1 MKKLITAACC
11 LLVLTASAQKKNK
24 TAEKFAQTIL
34 ANELQTHLYIVASPE
49 MEGRETG
56 TEGQR
61 KAAEYLKQQFTKIG
75 LAPGNNGSYEQFYP
89 LYKDTL
95 TDAQI
100 SINGKSF
107 EFGKDFSFASLRDLY
122 TATLYFNE
130 VVYLKEPDSLIDLK
144 GKVVLIHAAGN
155 TSFNSRSIQQLYK
168 QQPAVVFFVQNNISQ
183 MTSNRSRRMFFNLFN
198 SKINPISIS
207 VSPEVGKALLNEE
220 FNDAKEMKLKTKA
233 VSTEL
238 MFSVTKN
245 LQTFSA
251 SNILGVIEG
260 SDKKDE
266 WVVISAHYDH
276 IGIINGKIHPGAD
289 DDGSGTVGLL
299 ELAEAFAKAKAAG
312 KGPRRNILFLAV
324 SGEEK
329 GLWGSEYYSNHPV
342 YPLEKTSLD
351 INIDMIGR
359 KDDKLNSVDSNNH
372 VYLIGDDKLSS
383 ELPNYVDSIN
393 NMYIKIITDRKYN
406 DPKDPNR
413 LYFRSD
419 HYNFARKGVPI
430 IFFFDG
436 IHKDYHRPT
445 DTPDKINYD
454 LYEKRT
460 RLVFYLAWDAAN
472 RNNMFVRDK
481 SLADVPTR

>member
-1 MKKLITAACC
+1 MKNILIVAGC
-11 LLVLTASAQKKNK
+11 LVCLSSTAQKKNK

-34 ANELQTHLYIVASPE
+34 ANDLKTHLFIVASPE

-56 TEGQR
+56 TAGER
-61 KAAEYLKQQFTKIG
+61 KAAEYLTQQFTKIG
-75 LAPGNNGSYEQFYP
+75 LAPGNKGSYEQFFP

-95 TDAQI
+95 KDAQI
-100 SINGKSF
+100 NINGKSF
-107 EFGKDFSFASLRDLY
+107 VFGKDFTGALNSINTSTMYISEVICLGKGDTTTDIKGKAVILAKLPSQQDIFKLYQRQPALLLVVQSGIDKQSSPRSGRTYFSLYRSRMA
-122 TATLYFNE
+122 ATSIRISEEMGEAL
-130 VVYLKEPDSLIDLK
+130 LKEDLPK
-144 GKVVLIHAAGN
+144 AKDQTLE
-155 TSFNSRSIQQLYK
+155 T
-168 QQPAVVFFVQNNISQ
+168 
-183 MTSNRSRRMFFNLFN
+183 
-198 SKINPISIS
+198 KIFP
-207 VSPEVGKALLNEE
+207 
-220 FNDAKEMKLKTKA
+220 
-233 VSTEL
+233 TEL
-238 MFSVTKN
+238 MISFNKEI
-245 LQTFSA
+245 QTIKS
-251 SNILGVIEG
+251 SNVLGAVEG
-260 SDKKDE
+260 TDKKDE

-276 IGIINGKIHPGAD
+276 VGIINGKLHPGAD

-312 KGPRRNILFLAV
+312 KGPRRSILFLAV

-329 GLWGSEYYSNHPV
+329 GLWGSDYYTRNPV
-342 YPLEKTSLD
+342 YSLEQTTLD

-383 ELPNYVDSIN
+383 ELTRYVDSIN
-393 NMYIKIITDRKYN
+393 NLYVKIITDRKYN

-436 IHKDYHRPT
+436 IHKDYHKPT

-472 RNNMFVRDK
+472 RSNMFVRDK
-481 SLADVPTR
+481 PLSEVPVR

>member
-1 MKKLITAACC
+1 MKKIMIVLCAMFA
-11 LLVLTASAQKKNK
+11 LTATAQKKNK

-34 ANELQTHLYIVASPE
+34 AADLQTHLYIVASPE

-61 KAAEYLKQQFTKIG
+61 KAAEYLKQQFAKIG

-95 TDAQI
+95 KDAQI
-100 SINGKSF
+100 SINGKAF
-107 EFGKDFSFASLRDLY
+107 AFGKDFSASLNTIN
-122 TATLYFNE
+122 TATMYIGE
-130 VVYLKEPDSLIDLK
+130 VLLLAKGDTTTDIK
-144 GKVVLIHAAGN
+144 GKAVIFAKMP
-155 TSFNSRSIQQLYK
+155 TQQELFRLN
-168 QQPAVVFFVQNNISQ
+168 QRQPAAILIAQTGIDKQPSPRSGRMYFSLY
-183 MTSNRSRRMFFNLFN
+183 RSRQSVTSIR
-198 SKINPISIS
+198 IS
-207 VSPEVGKALLNEE
+207 EE
-220 FNDAKEMKLKTKA
+220 MAEQILKTDFAKAKEQTTETKSY
-233 VSTEL
+233 STEL
-238 MFSVTKN
+238 MIAFNKEV
-245 LQTFSA
+245 QTLSA
-251 SNILGVIEG
+251 SNILGIIEG
-260 SDKKDE
+260 TDKKDE

-276 IGIINGKIHPGAD
+276 VGIINGKLHPGAD

-299 ELAEAFAKAKAAG
+299 ELADAFTKAKAAG

-342 YPLEKTSLD
+342 YPLDKTSLD

-383 ELPNYVDSIN
+383 ELTKYVDSIN
-393 NMYIKIITDRKYN
+393 NLYIKIITDRKYN

-436 IHKDYHRPT
+436 IHKDYHKPS

-460 RLVFYLAWDAAN
+460 RLVFFLAWEAAN
-472 RNNMFVRDK
+472 RNGMFVRDK
-481 SLADVPTR
+481 PLADVPTR

>member
-1 MKKLITAACC
+1 LILFLQSDFEKYSSVAERTGRIYFRPIQNNRIPVQVIRISNNIAKLI
-11 LLVLTASAQKKNK
+11 LKND
-24 TAEKFAQTIL
+24 FD
-34 ANELQTHLYIVASPE
+34 S
-49 MEGRETG
+49 
-56 TEGQR
+56 
-61 KAAEYLKQQFTKIG
+61 
-75 LAPGNNGSYEQFYP
+75 
-89 LYKDTL
+89 
-95 TDAQI
+95 I
-100 SINGKSF
+100 SVKSF
-107 EFGKDFSFASLRDLY
+107 GTKEYDLSL
-122 TATLYFNE
+122 
-130 VVYLKEPDSLIDLK
+130 K
-144 GKVVLIHAAGN
+144 
-155 TSFNSRSIQQLYK
+155 
-168 QQPAVVFFVQNNISQ
+168 
-183 MTSNRSRRMFFNLFN
+183 FN
-198 SKINPISIS
+198 SK
-207 VSPEVGKALLNEE
+207 
-220 FNDAKEMKLKTKA
+220 KETI
-233 VSTEL
+233 T
-238 MFSVTKN
+238 
-245 LQTFSA
+245 LQA

-260 SDKKDE
+260 TDKKDE

-276 IGIINGKIHPGAD
+276 VGIIGGKIHPGAD

-299 ELAEAFAKAKAAG
+299 ELADAFTKAKAAG

-383 ELPNYVDSIN
+383 ELTNYVDSIN
-393 NMYIKIITDRKYN
+393 NLYIKLITDRKYN

-436 IHKDYHRPT
+436 IHKDYHKPT

-460 RLVFYLAWDAAN
+460 RLVFYLAWEAAN
-472 RNNMFVRDK
+472 RNGMFVRNK
-481 SLADVPTR
+481 PLADVPTR

>member
-1 MKKLITAACC
+1 MKKLLIAGCC
-11 LLVLTASAQKKNK
+11 LLAITATAQKKNK

-34 ANELQTHLYIVASPE
+34 AGELQTHLYIVAAPE

-61 KAAEYLKQQFTKIG
+61 KAATYLIQQFTKLG

-95 TDAQI
+95 TNAQI
-100 SINGKSF
+100 NINGKSF
-107 EFGKDFSFASLRDLY
+107 AFGKDF
-122 TATLYFNE
+122 TAALNTINTTTMYISE
-130 VVYLKEPDSLIDLK
+130 VVHLAKGDSTTDVK
-144 GKVVLIHAAGN
+144 G
-155 TSFNSRSIQQLYK
+155 R
-168 QQPAVVFFVQNNISQ
+168 AVVF
-183 MTSNRSRRMFFNLFN
+183 
-198 SKINPISIS
+198 
-207 VSPEVGKALLNEE
+207 GKAPTQQELFRLYQRQPAAVFIVQAGIDKQASPRSGRMYFSLFRARQQATSIRISEE
-220 FNDAKEMKLKTKA
+220 MAEQILKADFAKAKEQTLETKTY
-233 VSTEL
+233 STEL
-238 MFSVTKN
+238 MLAFNKEVQT
-245 LQTFSA
+245 LQA
-251 SNILGVIEG
+251 SNVMGVIEG

-299 ELAEAFAKAKAAG
+299 ELAEAFVKAKAAG

-359 KDDKLNSVDSNNH
+359 KDDKLNSADSNNH

-383 ELPNYVDSIN
+383 ELPSYVDSIN
-393 NMYIKIITDRKYN
+393 NMYIKLITDRKYN

-436 IHKDYHRPT
+436 IHKDYHKPS

-460 RLVFYLAWDAAN
+460 RLVFYLAWEAVN

-481 SLADVPTR
+481 PLEAVGVRQ

>member
-1 MKKLITAACC
+1 MIVLSAMLAFTA
-11 LLVLTASAQKKNK
+11 TAQKKNK
-24 TAEKFAQTIL
+24 AAEKFAQTIL
-34 ANELQTHLYIVASPE
+34 AGDLQTHLYIVASPE

-61 KAAEYLKQQFTKIG
+61 KAAEYLKQQFAKIG
-75 LAPGNNGSYEQFYP
+75 LTPGNNGSYEQFYP

-95 TDAQI
+95 KDAQI

-107 EFGKDFSFASLRDLY
+107 AFGKDF
-122 TATLYFNE
+122 TAALNSINSSTMYISE
-130 VVYLKEPDSLIDLK
+130 VVHLGKGDTTTDIK
-144 GKVVLIHAAGN
+144 GKAVVIAKLP
-155 TSFNSRSIQQLYK
+155 TQQEIFKLY
-168 QQPAVVFFVQNNISQ
+168 QRQPAVLLVVQSGIDKQPSQ
-183 MTSNRSRRMFFNLFN
+183 RSGRVYFSLYRSRMAASSIRISEEMGQMLF
-198 SKINPISIS
+198 K
-207 VSPEVGKALLNEE
+207 EDLAK
-220 FNDAKEMKLKTKA
+220 AKEQTLETKVFPA
-233 VSTEL
+233 EL
-238 MFSVTKN
+238 MISFNKEV
-245 LQTFSA
+245 QTLSA

-276 IGIINGKIHPGAD
+276 VGTIGGKIHPGAD

-299 ELAEAFAKAKAAG
+299 ELADAFSKAKAAG

-342 YPLEKTSLD
+342 YPLDKTSLD

-383 ELPNYVDSIN
+383 ELTNYVDSIN
-393 NMYIKIITDRKYN
+393 NLYIKLITDRKYN

-436 IHKDYHRPT
+436 IHKDYHKPS

-460 RLVFYLAWDAAN
+460 RLVFYLAWEAAN
-472 RNNMFVRDK
+472 RNGMFVRDK
-481 SLADVPTR
+481 PLADVPTR

>member
-1 MKKLITAACC
+1 MKKLIIALFG
-11 LLVLTASAQKKNK
+11 LLALNASAQKKNK

-34 ANELQTHLYIVASPE
+34 ASDLKTHLFIVAAPE

-95 TDAQI
+95 KDAQI
-100 SINGKSF
+100 NINGKSF
-107 EFGKDFSFASLRDLY
+107 AFGKDF
-122 TATLYFNE
+122 TAALNSINTSTMYISE
-130 VVYLKEPDSLIDLK
+130 VVHLGKADTITDIK
-144 GKVVLIHAAGN
+144 GKAVIIAKLP
-155 TSFNSRSIQQLYK
+155 SQQELFKIY
-168 QQPAVVFFVQNNISQ
+168 QRQPAVVLVVQSGIDKQ
-183 MTSNRSRRMFFNLFN
+183 TSPRSGRMYFSLYRSRITAN
-198 SKINPISIS
+198 SIR
-207 VSPEVGKALLNEE
+207 VSEEMGQLLLKDDLAKAKDQTLE
-220 FNDAKEMKLKTKA
+220 TKVFPA
-233 VSTEL
+233 EL
-238 MFSVTKN
+238 MLSFNKEV
-245 LQTFSA
+245 QTLNA
-251 SNILGVIEG
+251 SNILGAIEG
-260 SDKKDE
+260 TDRKDE

-276 IGIINGKIHPGAD
+276 IGMNNGVVNPGAD

-312 KGPRRNILFLAV
+312 KGPRRSILFLAV

-342 YPLEKTSLD
+342 YPLDKTSLD

-383 ELPNYVDSIN
+383 ELPRFVDSIN
-393 NMYIKIITDRKYN
+393 NLYIKIITDRKYN

-430 IFFFDG
+430 VFFFDG

-454 LYEKRT
+454 LHEKRT
-460 RLVFYLAWDAAN
+460 RLVFLLAWDAAN

-481 SLADVPTR
+481 PLEAVGVR

>member
-1 MKKLITAACC
+1 MKQFITALGC
-11 LLVLTASAQKKNK
+11 LLVLTATAQKKNK

-34 ANELQTHLYIVASPE
+34 ASDLQTHLFIVAAPE

-75 LAPGNNGSYEQFYP
+75 IAPGNNGSYEQFYP

-95 TDAQI
+95 KDAQI
-100 SINGKSF
+100 NINGKAF
-107 EFGKDFSFASLRDLY
+107 AFGKDF
-122 TATLYFNE
+122 TAALNSINTSTMYISE
-130 VVYLKEPDSLIDLK
+130 VVHLGKGDTTTDIK
-144 GKVVLIHAAGN
+144 GKAVVIAKLP
-155 TSFNSRSIQQLYK
+155 TQQEIFKLY
-168 QQPAVVFFVQNNISQ
+168 QRQPAVLLVVQSGIDKQPSPR
-183 MTSNRSRRMFFNLFN
+183 SGRVYFSLYRSRMAASSIRISEEMGQMLF
-198 SKINPISIS
+198 K
-207 VSPEVGKALLNEE
+207 EDLAKAKDQTLE
-220 FNDAKEMKLKTKA
+220 TKVFPA
-233 VSTEL
+233 EL
-238 MFSVTKN
+238 MISFNKEV
-245 LQTFSA
+245 QTINA
-251 SNILGVIEG
+251 SNVLGVIEG
-260 SDKKDE
+260 TDKKDE

-276 IGIINGKIHPGAD
+276 IGIIGGKLHPGAD

-299 ELAEAFAKAKAAG
+299 ELADAFAKAKAAG

-342 YPLEKTSLD
+342 YPLDKTSLD

-383 ELPNYVDSIN
+383 ELPRYVDSIN

-436 IHKDYHRPT
+436 IHKDYHKPS

-460 RLVFYLAWDAAN
+460 RLVFLLAWEAAN
-472 RNNMFVRDK
+472 RNGLFVRDK
-481 SLADVPTR
+481 SLADVPAR

>member
-1 MKKLITAACC
+1 MLA
-11 LLVLTASAQKKNK
+11 LTATAQKKNK
-24 TAEKFAQTIL
+24 AAEKFAQTIL
-34 ANELQTHLYIVASPE
+34 AADLQTHLYIVASPE

-61 KAAEYLKQQFTKIG
+61 KAAEYLKQQFSKIG

-95 TDAQI
+95 KDAQI

-107 EFGKDFSFASLRDLY
+107 AFGKDFSAAPNSINTSTMY
-122 TATLYFNE
+122 IGE
-130 VVYLKEPDSLIDLK
+130 VVLLAKGDTTTDVK
-144 GKVVLIHAAGN
+144 GKAVIFAKMPTQQELFRLNQRQPAAVLIAQTGIDKQP
-155 TSFNSRSIQQLYK
+155 SPRSGRMYFSLY
-168 QQPAVVFFVQNNISQ
+168 
-183 MTSNRSRRMFFNLFN
+183 RSRQSVTSIR
-198 SKINPISIS
+198 IS
-207 VSPEVGKALLNEE
+207 EE
-220 FNDAKEMKLKTKA
+220 MAEQILKTDFVKAKEQTTETKTY
-233 VSTEL
+233 STEL
-238 MFSVTKN
+238 MIAFNKEI
-245 LQTFSA
+245 QTLSA

-260 SDKKDE
+260 TDKKDE

-276 IGIINGKIHPGAD
+276 VGIINGKLHPGAD

-299 ELAEAFAKAKAAG
+299 ELADAFAKAKASG

-342 YPLEKTSLD
+342 YPLDKTSLD

-383 ELPNYVDSIN
+383 ELTNYVDSIN
-393 NMYIKIITDRKYN
+393 NLYIKIITDRKYN

-436 IHKDYHRPT
+436 IHKDYHKPT

-460 RLVFYLAWDAAN
+460 RLVFYLAWEAAN
-472 RNNMFVRDK
+472 RNGMFVRDK

>member
-1 MKKLITAACC
+1 
-11 LLVLTASAQKKNK
+11 
-24 TAEKFAQTIL
+24 
-34 ANELQTHLYIVASPE
+34 
-49 MEGRETG
+49 
-56 TEGQR
+56 
-61 KAAEYLKQQFTKIG
+61 
-75 LAPGNNGSYEQFYP
+75 

-95 TDAQI
+95 KDAQI
-100 SINGKSF
+100 NINGKAFS
-107 EFGKDFSFASLRDLY
+107 FGKDFTASLNSINTSTMY
-122 TATLYFNE
+122 ISE
-130 VVYLKEPDSLIDLK
+130 VVHLGKGDTTTDIKGRVVIIAKLPTQQEIFKLYQRQPAALLVVQSGIEKQPSPRSGRVYFSLYRSRMAASSIRISEEMGQLLFKDDLAK
-144 GKVVLIHAAGN
+144 AKDQTLETKVFPAELMI
-155 TSFNSRSIQQLYK
+155 SFNKEIQ
-168 QQPAVVFFVQNNISQ
+168 
-183 MTSNRSRRMFFNLFN
+183 T
-198 SKINPISIS
+198 IN
-207 VSPEVGKALLNEE
+207 
-220 FNDAKEMKLKTKA
+220 
-233 VSTEL
+233 
-238 MFSVTKN
+238 
-245 LQTFSA
+245 A

-260 SDKKDE
+260 TDKKDE

-276 IGIINGKIHPGAD
+276 VGIINGKLHPGAD

-299 ELAEAFAKAKAAG
+299 ELAEAFSKAKAAG

-342 YPLEKTSLD
+342 YPLDKTSLD

-383 ELPNYVDSIN
+383 ELTNYVDSIN
-393 NMYIKIITDRKYN
+393 KLYIKIITDRKYN

-436 IHKDYHRPT
+436 IHKDYHKPS

-460 RLVFYLAWDAAN
+460 RLVFFLAWEAAN
-472 RNNMFVRDK
+472 RNGMFVRDK
-481 SLADVPTR
+481 PLADVPTR

>member
-1 MKKLITAACC
+1 MKKLLIVLCG
-11 LLVLTASAQKKNK
+11 LLALHTSAQKKNK
-24 TAEKFAQTIL
+24 TAEKYAQTIL
-34 ANELQTHLYIVASPE
+34 AADLQTHLFIVAAPE

-75 LAPGNNGSYEQFYP
+75 IAPGNNGSFEQFYP

-95 TDAQI
+95 KDAQI
-100 SINGKSF
+100 SINGKSYM
-107 EFGKDFSFASLRDLY
+107 FGKDF
-122 TATLYFNE
+122 TATLNSINSAAMYISE
-130 VVYLKEPDSLIDLK
+130 AVYLGKGDTATDIK
-144 GKVVLIHAAGN
+144 GKTVILAGKQP
-155 TSFNSRSIQQLYK
+155 TQQEIFKLY
-168 QQPAVVFFVQNNISQ
+168 QRQPALMLFVQTGIDKQPSPRSGR
-183 MTSNRSRRMFFNLFN
+183 MYFSLYRSRQSATTVR
-198 SKINPISIS
+198 IS
-207 VSPEVGKALLNEE
+207 EE
-220 FNDAKEMKLKTKA
+220 MATAILGNDLAAAKEQTLATKTFA
-233 VSTEL
+233 TEL
-238 MFSVTKN
+238 TVIFNKEV
-245 LQTFSA
+245 QTLNA
-251 SNILGVIEG
+251 SNVLGVIEG
-260 SDKKDE
+260 TDKKDE

-276 IGIINGKIHPGAD
+276 IGIIGGKLHPGAD

-299 ELAEAFAKAKAAG
+299 ELADAFAKAKAAG
-312 KGPRRNILFLAV
+312 KGPRRSILFLAV

-393 NMYIKIITDRKYN
+393 NLYIKIITDRKYN

-436 IHKDYHRPT
+436 IHKDYHKPS

-472 RNNMFVRDK
+472 RNGMFVRDK
-481 SLADVPTR
+481 SLGDVPTR

>member
-1 MKKLITAACC
+1 MKKLLIVLCG
-11 LLVLTASAQKKNK
+11 LLALHTSAQKKNK
-24 TAEKFAQTIL
+24 TAEKYAQTIL
-34 ANELQTHLYIVASPE
+34 TADLQTHLFIVAAPE

-75 LAPGNNGSYEQFYP
+75 ITPGNNGSFEQFYP

-95 TDAQI
+95 KEAQM
-100 SINGKSF
+100 SINGKSYV
-107 EFGKDFSFASLRDLY
+107 FGKDFTAALNSINTSTMFIGEVIQLAKGDTVTDVKGRTVLFAKAPTQQDL
-122 TATLYFNE
+122 FR
-130 VVYLKEPDSLIDLK
+130 VYQRQPAL
-144 GKVVLIHAAGN
+144 VLIAQTGIDKQSSPRAGRMYF
-155 TSFNSRSIQQLYK
+155 SLF
-168 QQPAVVFFVQNNISQ
+168 
-183 MTSNRSRRMFFNLFN
+183 RSRQMAATVR
-198 SKINPISIS
+198 ISEEMAEQIL
-207 VSPEVGKALLNEE
+207 KAD
-220 FNDAKEMKLKTKA
+220 FAKAKEQTLETKA
-233 VSTEL
+233 YSTEL
-238 MFSVTKN
+238 TVAFNKEV
-245 LQTFSA
+245 QTLSA
-251 SNILGVIEG
+251 SNVLGVIEG
-260 SDKKDE
+260 TDKKDE

-276 IGIINGKIHPGAD
+276 VGFIGGKIHPGAD

-342 YPLEKTSLD
+342 YPLDKTSLD

-359 KDDKLNSVDSNNH
+359 KDDKLNSADSNNH

-393 NMYIKIITDRKYN
+393 NLYIKIITDRKYN

-436 IHKDYHRPT
+436 IHKDYHKPS

-460 RLVFYLAWDAAN
+460 RLVFYLAWEAAN
-472 RNNMFVRDK
+472 RNGMFVRDK